1 MSKFS
6 RSLKS
11 SSVNKVFPNS
21 GPKTC
26 GKTKKI
32 SGWSQTS
39 QDLWMQDKACACIR
53 RVHSLSVCLSLS
65 ACLSLSVCLA
75 VSVCPSV
82 HLHVCLYVCPF
93 VLSHGWFSDFLGR
106 LMIYLQSAQKM
117 EIAARGSPHS
127 LNCNGFTWKSSSL
140 SNGNQTANE
149 PMIKTWK
156 HQVAKSTRYGLLI
169 L

>member
-39 QDLWMQDKACACIR
+39 QDFWMQDKACACIR
-53 RVHSLSVCLSLS
+53 RVHSLSACLCLSVCLSVSVRLSVCLSLS
-65 ACLSLSVCLA
+65 ACLSLSVSVCLA

-82 HLHVCLYVCPF
+82 PLHVCLYVCPF

-127 LNCNGFTWKSSSL
+127 LNCNGFT
-140 SNGNQTANE
+140 
-149 PMIKTWK
+149 
-156 HQVAKSTRYGLLI
+156 
-169 L
+169 